1 MTIEKFQEAAALVDA
16 MQDENERLD
25 NIFHAHQVVN
35 EFKVDK
41 LILMGER
48 PDGNVVEVQMVIPR
62 DILLDAILKTMD
74 QCTTNIDKLQ
84 EQIRQ
89 L

>member
-1 MTIEKFQEAAALVDA
+1 MTIDQFQKAAALVEA

-25 NIFHAHQVVN
+25 NIYHAHKVVN

-41 LILMGER
+41 LILICKR
-48 PDGNVVEVQMVIPR
+48 PDGSAVEVQMVIPR
-62 DILLDAILKTMD
+62 EILLDAILRTMD